1 MKFMN
6 IPLAALTCTAVL
18 GSSNASADLTVT
30 SGNATLKAFGLID
43 TGLVA
48 VTHTGDGHQIKTDT
62 TDGILSASGLG
73 LGGSYDFGSGFKAI
87 VNLQASFSPSRLQI
101 PTNHELFSRNA
112 YAGLESPW
120 GTFTLGKQWDFNDD
134 WFFGTVFKG
143 GYNTGAIFKFSEFDA
158 ISELYRNTVK
168 YTSPEISGLQV
179 GAMYGLNDYRKL
191 EQAGSMY
198 SLGVKYTSGP
208 LMVGLTHN
216 HEEDTGVD
224 ENYTGNRY
232 LLTTLGSS
240 YNWGWING
248 RLGLTYADI
257 SGPAKL
263 QSIGAMSA
271 RKAYAVEVG
280 VDYPFTSAF
289 TGSAN
294 VIYRDN
300 TTLSNQTLM
309 YRLSGEYKIS
319 KPLSLTANL
328 AYLHNQGGATESFV
342 NTHADFVGGGY
353 PNQNQM
359 STAVGVRYR
368 F

>member
-1 MKFMN
+1 MKFLN
-6 IPLAALTCTAVL
+6 VPLAALTCTAVL
-18 GSSNASADLTVT
+18 GSGSVYADVSVS
-30 SGNATLKAFGLID
+30 SGNATLKVFGLID
-43 TGLVA
+43 TGVSA
-48 VTHTGDGHQIKTDT
+48 VTHTGDGQKTKTAT

-73 LGGSYDFGSGFKAI
+73 LGGSYDFGSSIKAI
-87 VNLQASFSPSRLQI
+87 INLQTSFNPSKLQI
-101 PTNHELFSRNA
+101 PTNREVFSRNA

-120 GTFTLGKQWDFNDD
+120 GTFTVGKQWDFNDD

-158 ISELYRNTVK
+158 ISELYRNSVK

-179 GAMYGLNDYRKL
+179 GAMYGLNDYRKFR
-191 EQAGSMY
+191 QAGSMY
-198 SLGVKYTSGP
+198 SLGIKYSDGP
-208 LMVGLTHN
+208 LMMGLTHN
-216 HEEDTGVD
+216 HEEDTGID
-224 ENYTGNRY
+224 AAYTGNRY
-232 LLTTLGSS
+232 LLTTLGGS
-240 YNWGWING
+240 YNWGKFNS

-263 QSIGAMSA
+263 QSIASMSA

-280 VDYPFTSAF
+280 VDYPFTTAF
-289 TGSAN
+289 TGSADI
-294 VIYRDN
+294 IYREN
-300 TTLSNQTLM
+300 TTLSNQTLV

-328 AYLHNQGGATESFV
+328 AYLHNDGGATEAFV
-342 NTHADFVGGGY
+342 NTNSDFVGGGY

-359 STAVGVRYR
+359 STAMGVRYR